1 MTARAIVTVQNDE
14 AFLGG
19 LFCDDGTV
27 QIDRLAKEPEAEQG
41 FNAPPTGN
49 NGREYERKW
58 TGLAE
63 ERSRRRRIDE
73 QACMC

>member
-1 MTARAIVTVQNDE
+1 MTARANVTVQNEE

-19 LFCDDGTV
+19 LFRDDGTV
-27 QIDRLAKEPEAEQG
+27 KIDRLAREPETEQG
-41 FNAPPTGN
+41 LDAPSASN

-58 TGLAE
+58 TELAE